1 MNNAGKTMEN
11 IRNRIDVKLVSNKKD
26 YLKCT
31 SKPSYMPHKTF
42 DNGLVTKHKNKVTLT
57 LNKPA
62 CIGIYILE
70 LSKVLMNQFH
80 YDYIKNKYGTN
91 SGLLFIYTDSLM
103 YEIKTEA
110 VYEDFSN
117 NKEMFDLSNY
127 STKSKHYDNSNK

>member
-70 LSKVLMNQFH
+70 LSKVLMYQFH